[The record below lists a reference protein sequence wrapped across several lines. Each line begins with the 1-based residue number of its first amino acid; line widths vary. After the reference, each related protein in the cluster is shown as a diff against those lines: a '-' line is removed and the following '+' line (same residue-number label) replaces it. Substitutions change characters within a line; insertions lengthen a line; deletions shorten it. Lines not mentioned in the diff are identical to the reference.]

1 MEAAL
6 SMSSSDASTRAL
18 PTLHEFFAPG
28 GILARSPLPYEYRQ
42 GQYEMAKAV
51 ERALAERHH
60 LIVEAGTGTGKTLA
74 YLLPALRTGQRVIVS
89 TGTKALQDQL
99 YFRDVPFLETLLGEL
114 RVCYM
119 KGRANYLCRRKL
131 YALRDQPVLTG
142 LAEVDEYQQIAQWE
156 RTTETGD
163 RAELSGL
170 PESSALWHKLD
181 ARSEACLGSTCPDY
195 RRCFIT
201 EMRRRATES
210 DLIIVNHH
218 LFFADAAVREMA
230 AAAPD
235 AGILPEA
242 AAVIFDEAHELE
254 EVASSYFGRSL
265 SNVRFEDFARDADV
279 LLRGKEGSA
288 QVHLLT
294 QQLRERARLFFAA
307 LPHDGEGRHPFSNRE
322 EFLESSGDLYLAVTT
337 TLKLLEAEF
346 EHLGHTDEASGLES
360 RAAALRAD
368 LEYMLEAKAANM
380 VFWLERRGGGFESNS
395 ERSARASTSSLQR
408 AAPRSG
414 GARTTFMQATPID
427 VSEILHNLVWDQVP
441 TAVLTSATLTVQGG
455 FEHLRKRLGLGD
467 RSQGARELV
476 VPSHFRYEKQA
487 LLYLPQMPD
496 PRAAEFP
503 EAAAAT
509 IERILRITRGRAFC
523 LFTSYSQMRAL
534 YERLL
539 PVLDYPILLHGTA
552 PRKALLEEFRATP
565 NAVLFGTASFWQGVD
580 VQGEALS
587 CVIID
592 RLPFAVPSDPVVQAR
607 MKAIEESGGRPFFD
621 YQVPEAVLT
630 LKQGFGRLIRSLED
644 RGVLVLLDPRVRTQ
658 RYGQIFLQ
666 SLPPYR
672 VTQSITD
679 VEKFFAKDRDVG
691 TRGQGIG

>member
-1 MEAAL
+1 MP
-6 SMSSSDASTRAL
+6 SSDAPTRAL
-18 PTLHEFFAPG
+18 PTLHEFFSPG
-28 GILARSPLPYEYRQ
+28 GILANSPLPYEYRR

-51 ERALAERHH
+51 ERALAERRH

-99 YFRDVPFLETLLGEL
+99 FFRDVPFLETLLGEL

-142 LAEVDEYQQIAQWE
+142 LAEVDEYQQIAEWE

-201 EMRRRATES
+201 EMRRRAMES

-254 EVASSYFGRSL
+254 DVASSYFGRSL

-307 LPHDGEGRHPFSNRE
+307 LPHEGDGRHPFSNRE

-337 TLKLLEAEF
+337 TFKLLEAEF
-346 EHLGHTDEASGLES
+346 ERLSDTDEAPGLEA

-368 LEYMLEAKAANM
+368 LTYMLEAKAANM
-380 VFWLERRGGGFESNS
+380 VFWLERRGGNLGANS
-395 ERSARASTSSLQR
+395 ELVRK

-414 GARTTFMQATPID
+414 GGARATFMQATPID
-427 VSEILHNLVWDQVP
+427 VSEILHDLVWDRIP

-467 RSQGARELV
+467 AGHGARELV

-509 IERILRITRGRAFC
+509 IERILRITHGRAFC

-552 PRKALLEEFRATP
+552 PRKALLEEFRVTP

-607 MKAIEESGGRPFFD
+607 MKAIEEAGGRAFTD

-658 RYGQIFLQ
+658 RYGQTFLQ

-672 VTQSITD
+672 VTQNIAD
-679 VEKFFAKDRDVG
+679 VEAFFREEGGGV
-691 TRGQGIG
+691 REQSH